1 MGIYQAA
8 SLHAAAAL
16 PNVPWHEY
24 QHTVLDRNLAF
35 MDTTMCCRQG
45 FFEMPQGAGLGI
57 EPLPTLWQYIA
68 PKAGS

>member
-1 MGIYQAA
+1 
-8 SLHAAAAL
+8 
-16 PNVPWHEY
+16 VPWHEY